1 MDTAEALAKENRMR
15 MAGRARF
22 TALMVLLAAGGLQAD
37 VPAEDRAAN
46 LLGYVRDIRTGRPV
60 TGASVELVSMSTER
74 ITNDLGF
81 FAFTDVPLGEQV
93 LIIESLGYEQ
103 RRLLVRLDDNKSF
116 QTEILLGTA
125 PLELEGLSVSVIPR
139 RTFNELRDLDIR
151 LGRGFGRFVLRKEME
166 ERGGNLITLIQ
177 SLPGVRIQGSGSMM
191 SNRTVILRRAAHI
204 VSTAPGVMAI
214 ANCYPAIFVDGRRFS
229 RRASLGD
236 QPTDLTEFIASDM
249 DVVEVYSGTS
259 VPAAFGG
266 GDAACGAILIWTR
279 RGPAWAGTRRN

>member
-1 MDTAEALAKENRMR
+1 MR
-15 MAGRARF
+15 MAGRALF
-22 TALMVLLAAGGLQAD
+22 TALMALLAAEGLQAD
-37 VPAEDRAAN
+37 VPTEDRAAN
-46 LLGYVRDIRTGRPV
+46 LLGYVRDIATGQPV
-60 TGASVELVSMSTER
+60 TGASVELVSMSTVR
-74 ITNDLGF
+74 ITNELGF
-81 FAFTDVPLGEQV
+81 FAFTDVPLGDQILV
-93 LIIESLGYEQ
+93 IESLGYEE
-103 RRLLVRLDDNKSF
+103 RRLLVTLDDDKSF
-116 QTEILLGTA
+116 GTEILLGTV
-125 PLELEGLSVSVIPR
+125 PLELEGLSVNVIPR

-166 ERGGNLITLIQ
+166 QRGGNLITLIQ
-177 SLPGVRIQGSGSMM
+177 SMPGVRIQGSGSMM

-214 ANCYPAIFVDGRRFS
+214 ANCYPAVFVDGRRFS

>member
-1 MDTAEALAKENRMR
+1 
-15 MAGRARF
+15 
-22 TALMVLLAAGGLQAD
+22 
-37 VPAEDRAAN
+37 
-46 LLGYVRDIRTGRPV
+46 VRDIATGQPV
-60 TGASVELVSMSTER
+60 TGASVELVSMSTVR
-74 ITNDLGF
+74 ITNELGF
-81 FAFTDVPLGEQV
+81 FAFTDVPLGDQILV
-93 LIIESLGYEQ
+93 IESLGYEE
-103 RRLLVRLDDNKSF
+103 RRLLVTLDDDKSF
-116 QTEILLGTA
+116 GTEVLLGTV
-125 PLELEGLSVSVIPR
+125 PLELEGLNVNVIPR

-166 ERGGNLITLIQ
+166 QRGGNLITLIQ
-177 SLPGVRIQGSGSMM
+177 SMPGVRIQGSGSML

-214 ANCYPAIFVDGRRFS
+214 ANCYPAVFVDGRRFS